1 MYPTSPASLFDNFP
15 SSPNIFDYN
24 EDIFSFNSYSD
35 EIPSKPDLSDIIKDL
50 MAISI
55 TKKTNIK
62 RTNEKKMFIT
72 KLLKNKRGRKP
83 TKEIKIKVHTSLAL
97 DNILSK
103 VQTHLLNFMIN
114 LINDAIIN
122 ILHFN
127 RKNLFKK
134 FDRAKKLKISSKY
147 FNELKNSSIKDL
159 LENMGISK
167 KYKKCERDIN
177 QKNLEKLIENDW
189 FKNFF
194 EIKFLDLFSYY
205 YNNEQP
211 LEQVFIDG
219 KTIFLSEKTKSFYH
233 LLQKYEE
240 SRNDIIRVT
249 KMFYFDEKNTMF
261 SEWKDEKNYKN
272 NYEYIHHDRKNLR
285 VFKTIKNENKY

>member
-1 MYPTSPASLFDNFP
+1 MFPTSPVSLFDNFP

-35 EIPSKPDLSDIIKDL
+35 INQIDIKDL
-50 MAISI
+50 IAISK
-55 TKKTNIK
+55 TKETNIK
-62 RTNEKKMFIT
+62 RTNEKKMFKT
-72 KLLKNKRGRKP
+72 KLLKNKRGRKS

-103 VQTHLLNFMIN
+103 VQTHLLNFVIN

-177 QKNLEKLIENDW
+177 QKNLEKLIEYDW

-240 SRNDIIRVT
+240 SKNDIIRVT

-261 SEWKDEKNYKN
+261 SE
-272 NYEYIHHDRKNLR
+272 
-285 VFKTIKNENKY
+285 

>member
-1 MYPTSPASLFDNFP
+1 MFPTSPVSLFDNFP

-35 EIPSKPDLSDIIKDL
+35 EIPSKPDLSDIKDL
-50 MAISI
+50 IAISI
-55 TKKTNIK
+55 TKATNIK

-83 TKEIKIKVHTSLAL
+83 SKEIKIKVHTSLAL

-103 VQTHLLNFMIN
+103 VQTHLLNFVIN

-134 FDRAKKLKISSKY
+134 FDRAEKLKISSEC
-147 FNELKNSSIKDL
+147 FDELKNSSVEDL
-159 LENMGISK
+159 LENMGVSK
-167 KYKKCERDIN
+167 KYKKCERDVGRGG
-177 QKNLEKLIENDW
+177 LEKLIENDW

-261 SEWKDEKNYKN
+261 SE
-272 NYEYIHHDRKNLR
+272 
-285 VFKTIKNENKY
+285 

>member
-1 MYPTSPASLFDNFP
+1 MFPTSQISLFDNFTN
-15 SSPNIFDYN
+15 SPNIFDDN
-24 EDIFSFNSYSD
+24 EDFLSFNSDS
-35 EIPSKPDLSDIIKDL
+35 EAIPSKPDLSDIPQDIKDL
-50 MAISI
+50 IAISI
-55 TKKTNIK
+55 TKETNIK

-72 KLLKNKRGRKP
+72 KLLKNKRGRKS

-103 VQTHLLNFMIN
+103 VQTHLLNFVIN

-159 LENMGISK
+159 LENMGISE
-167 KYKKCERDIN
+167 KYKKCERNIN
-177 QKNLEKLIENDW
+177 QKNLEKLIEYDW

-261 SEWKDEKNYKN
+261 SD
-272 NYEYIHHDRKNLR
+272 
-285 VFKTIKNENKY
+285 

>member
-1 MYPTSPASLFDNFP
+1 MFPTSPASLFDNFP

-35 EIPSKPDLSDIIKDL
+35 EIPSKPDLSDINQIEIKDP

-83 TKEIKIKVHTSLAL
+83 SKEIKIKVHTSLAL

-167 KYKKCERDIN
+167 KYKKCERNIN

-261 SEWKDEKNYKN
+261 SE
-272 NYEYIHHDRKNLR
+272 
-285 VFKTIKNENKY
+285 